1 MSRQLAQMSISE
13 LAPLL
18 RGREV
23 SPVELTN
30 SVFNRIKAF
39 NKEINAYVEINEA
52 QALESAKKAEE
63 EMITGEYK
71 GALHGIPLAL
81 KDILHFKGENVA
93 FGSKIHKDFIANE
106 DATVVSKLKAAGVV
120 FTGKLNMHEYAWGGT
135 TNNPHFGPTR
145 NPWNLERI
153 PGGSSGGSGAAVAAD
168 LTIASLG
175 TDTGG
180 SIRMP
185 AAACGIVGL
194 KPTHGRVSK
203 SGCFPLSWSLDHIGP
218 MTKTVED
225 AAILLEYIAGYDV
238 NDPTT
243 ENLSVDKY
251 TSYLNGDIKGK
262 IIGIEEDYFFHNVDE
277 KIELLVRKAI
287 DQLEAMG
294 AKVEI
299 VKIPSLKY
307 AQYAAMMTC
316 YGEGGTIHSRNIRE
330 RPEDYGE
337 DVRLEMKLAQA
348 ISSTDYLQ
356 AQQVRNRLKR
366 EFAKVFEKV
375 DVLVAPMLP
384 ILPPNI
390 GDQTANK
397 LGIFSSPANLTG
409 LPAISIPCGF
419 SEGLPVGMQIIGPA
433 FEEGKVLNFAYA
445 FEKTNP
451 LKGKKPL
458 MQMEVK
464 NSI

>member
-1 MSRQLAQMSISE
+1 MSKELAQLSISE
-13 LAPLL
+13 LAPML
-18 RGREV
+18 REREV
-23 SPVELTN
+23 SPVELTQ
-30 SVFNRIKAF
+30 SVINRVKALD
-39 NKEINAYVEINEA
+39 KEINSYVEYNEEKA
-52 QALESAKKAEE
+52 VESAKKAERE
-63 EMITGEYK
+63 IINGEYK
-71 GALHGIPLAL
+71 GALHGIPMAL
-81 KDILHFKGENVA
+81 KDILHIKGEKSA
-93 FGSKIHKDFIANE
+93 FGSKIHKDFISNE
-106 DATVVSKLKAAGVV
+106 DATVVSKLKSTGVV

-145 NPWNLERI
+145 NPWNLEKI

-225 AAILLEYIAGYDV
+225 AAILLEYISGYDA

-243 ENLSVDKY
+243 VSVPVDQY
-251 TSYLNGDIKGK
+251 TSYLTGDIKGK
-262 IIGIEEDYFFHNVDE
+262 VIGIEEDYFFHNVDE
-277 KIELLVRKAI
+277 KIELFVRKAI
-287 DQLEAMG
+287 DQMEAMG

-307 AQYAAMMTC
+307 AQFAEMMTC
-316 YGEGGTIHSRNIRE
+316 YAEGGTIHAKNIRE
-330 RPEDYGE
+330 RPEDFGE
-337 DVRLEMKLAQA
+337 DIRLDVKLAQA

-356 AQQVRNRLKR
+356 AQQVRNMMKR

-375 DVLVAPMLP
+375 DVLLAPMLP
-384 ILPPNI
+384 ILPPDI
-390 GDQTANK
+390 GDLSANN
-397 LGIFSSPANLTG
+397 LGVFSCPANLTG
-409 LPAISIPCGF
+409 LPAISLPCGM
-419 SEGLPVGMQIIGPA
+419 SEGLPVGLQIIGPA

-445 FEKTNP
+445 YEKTNP
-451 LKGKKPL
+451 LKGMKQPFL
-458 MQMEVK
+458 MELNK
-464 NSI
+464 SL

>member
-1 MSRQLAQMSISE
+1 MRKQLAEMSISE
-13 LAPLL
+13 LAPML
-18 RGREV
+18 RDREV
-23 SPVELTN
+23 SPVEVSN
-30 SVFNRIKAF
+30 SVFTRVKAF
-39 NKEINAYVEINEA
+39 EKEINAYVEINEEK
-52 QALESAKKAEE
+52 ALEAAKKAEQE
-63 EMITGEYK
+63 IFRGEYK
-71 GALHGIPLAL
+71 GPLHGIPMAL
-81 KDILHFKGENVA
+81 KDILHIKGETVS
-93 FGSKIHKDFIANE
+93 FGSKIHKYFIADQ
-106 DATVVSKLKAAGVV
+106 DATVVSKLKSAGVV
-120 FTGKLNMHEYAWGGT
+120 LNGKLNMHEYAWGGT

-145 NPWNLERI
+145 NPWNLEKI

-225 AAILLEYIAGYDV
+225 AAILLEYMAGYDV
-238 NDPTT
+238 NDPTC
-243 ENLSVDKY
+243 ESIPVDSY
-251 TSYLNGDIKGK
+251 TSYLTGDIKGK
-262 IIGIEEDYFFHNVDE
+262 VIGIEQDYFFNNVDE
-277 KIELLVRKAI
+277 RIELLVRKAI
-287 DQLEAMG
+287 DQMEAMG

-307 AQYAAMMTC
+307 APYAEMMTC
-316 YGEGGTIHSRNIRE
+316 YGEGGTIHSKNIRE

-337 DVRLEMKLAQA
+337 DVRIEMKLAQA

-356 AQQVRNRLKR
+356 AQQVRNWMKS
-366 EFAKVFEKV
+366 EFSKVFEKV
-375 DVLVAPMLP
+375 DVLMAPMLP

-390 GDQTANK
+390 GDQPAVN
-397 LGIFSSPANLTG
+397 LGLFSCPANLTG

-419 SEGLPVGMQIIGPA
+419 SEGLPVGLQIIGPA
-433 FEEGKVLNFAYA
+433 FEEGRVLNFAYA

-451 LKGKKPL
+451 LKGKKPPF
-458 MQMEVK
+458 QMKVQK
-464 NSI
+464 TI